1 MAAILNLVY
10 KIPEDGTEFPEH
22 VAVVKVYIV
31 GKFVTCALTW
41 I

>member
-1 MAAILNLVY
+1 VY
-10 KIPEDGTEFPEH
+10 KIPEDGTELPKH

-31 GKFVTCALTW
+31 STFVTCALTW